1 MNAGSSSGRSLSRR
15 QLLQT
20 GSLAAAASVLSSCD
34 QPNAEELPKKEAPF
48 KGIVDVHQHP
58 SYLDRPDAQLIDHQ
72 KAMGIT
78 KTILLPAAS
87 VVDRPSTHNGKSN
100 GLAARISGNESC
112 LELTKK
118 HPDTFAFFANEVPDL
133 PNARKELERYLKA
146 GAIGIGEQ
154 KFAVDCDS
162 QSIEVIASLARDY
175 DVPVLLHFEH
185 NRYNLKIERFHR
197 ILEKFPTVTFIGHA
211 QTWWGNIDKNHKQ
224 ATMYPKGP
232 VTPGGIT
239 DRYLADYPNMYG
251 DLSAGSGN
259 NALAR
264 DKEHAKEFLRRHHKK
279 LLYGSDCPDR
289 FGQGKSCIGSKTLSL
304 IVELLQDPKKQE
316 NILGRNARDILRV

>member
-1 MNAGSSSGRSLSRR
+1 MNPGSSPGRAVTRR

-20 GSLAAAASVLSSCD
+20 GSLAAAASLVSSCYR
-34 QPNAEELPKKEAPF
+34 PGATELPDEEVPF

-58 SYLDRPDAQLIDHQ
+58 SYLDRPDGQLIDHQ

-78 KTILLPAAS
+78 KTVLLPAAS
-87 VVDRPSTHNGKSN
+87 VVKRPSTHDGKSN
-100 GLAARISGNESC
+100 GLAARVSGNQSC

-118 HPDTFAFFANEVPDL
+118 HPETFAFFANEVPDL

-224 ATMYPKGP
+224 QVMYPKTP
-232 VTPGGIT
+232 VTAGGIT

-264 DKEHAKEFLRRHHKK
+264 DKEHAREFLKRHHKK

-289 FGQGKSCIGSKTLSL
+289 FGQGKACIGSQTLGL
-304 IVELLQDPKKQE
+304 LEELLPDQKMGE
-316 NILGRNARDILRV
+316 NILGRNARRILRV